1 MEEKI
6 AAEAAT
12 LYDAL
17 NEVAEKLGLK
27 RDELDYSFDQNH
39 FRENNRN
46 KAVETVKILAW
57 AKPEQDLTY
66 ANLARDWVQKSLSL
80 LNIEAEVSYKMKSE
94 TNIKIMIK
102 SEKGALIVGRKGS
115 TLRAIQHVFLGAM
128 KKVAPEHSFQIDVL
142 GGKKDRGDR
151 GDRRRDRDDR
161 RGRDR
166 NKKKG
171 TAELEKL
178 AKKLARKVQEKSEI
192 LVMRQTLNAFERR
205 IVHQTVSKMQGV
217 KTESFMDEGIKRIRI
232 CPVAEETANDKP
244 ESPEE

>member
-27 RDELDYSFDQNH
+27 RDELDYSFDRDH

-80 LNIEAEVSYKMKSE
+80 LNIEA
-94 TNIKIMIK
+94 
-102 SEKGALIVGRKGS
+102 
-115 TLRAIQHVFLGAM
+115 
-128 KKVAPEHSFQIDVL
+128 
-142 GGKKDRGDR
+142 
-151 GDRRRDRDDR
+151 
-161 RGRDR
+161 
-166 NKKKG
+166 
-171 TAELEKL
+171 
-178 AKKLARKVQEKSEI
+178 
-192 LVMRQTLNAFERR
+192 
-205 IVHQTVSKMQGV
+205 
-217 KTESFMDEGIKRIRI
+217 
-232 CPVAEETANDKP
+232 
-244 ESPEE
+244 